1 MALLYRSLTIPA
13 CDAGIRD
20 RFAIMSAAPSVLIVE
35 DNYLLLEMLT
45 TLCEQQ
51 GIRVLAASSGEAALT
66 MLRQRGSEIDWLFT
80 DITLPGLIDG
90 WEVASAYRERH
101 PRRPVIYAST
111 AARIERRTVPG
122 SIFVHKP
129 FQVREIIALAKMMV
143 SAVGEE
149 ELVRAAS

>member
-1 MALLYRSLTIPA
+1 MA
-13 CDAGIRD
+13 
-20 RFAIMSAAPSVLIVE
+20 AAPSVLIVE

-45 TLCEQQ
+45 SLCEQQ

-66 MLRQRGSEIDWLFT
+66 MLRQRADAIDWLFT
-80 DITLPGLIDG
+80 DISLPGLIDG

-111 AARIERRTVPG
+111 AAQIARRSVPG

-129 FQVREIIALAKMMV
+129 FQVREILSLARMMA
-143 SAVGEE
+143 SAAGQDES
-149 ELVRAAS
+149 LRAAG